1 MRTAADIAQRA
12 LIRSGVIAAGETT
25 TAAEITDAVTTLS
38 DMLDSWSLEHLL
50 VFGTTELTAPIAGR
64 ARLTIG
70 PTGDLIATRPNSVL
84 TGFVRTAQGDTPIHM
99 AAPEFL
105 DGIRYKTAQYYA
117 YWADGISY
125 KTAQDYSYW
134 AAYEGAMP
142 DGVLTLWPVPSE
154 GVLHL
159 RVTHPI
165 VAIADMNDELVL
177 PPGWFHAMTLNLAVY
192 LCEEYGF
199 AVTETLASTAANAKG
214 AIKRAN
220 IRPAVAT
227 FDQALL

>member
-1 MRTAADIAQRA
+1 MRTASDIAQRA
-12 LIRSGVIAAGETT
+12 LIRSGVIAAGETP
-25 TAAEITDAVTTLS
+25 TAAEITDAVTTLG
-38 DMLDSWSLEHLL
+38 DMLDSWSLENLL

-84 TGFVRTAQGDTPIHM
+84 TGFVRTTQGDTPVHM
-99 AAPEFL
+99 ASPEFL
-105 DGIRYKTAQYYA
+105 DGMR
-117 YWADGISY
+117 D
-125 KTAQDYSYW
+125 KTAQDDAYW

-159 RVTHPI
+159 RVTNPI

-177 PPGWFHAMTLNLAVY
+177 PPGWFHAMTLNLAVH

-199 AVTETLASTAANAKG
+199 AITETLASTAANAKG

>member
-12 LIRSGVIAAGETT
+12 LIRSGVIAAGETP
-25 TAAEITDAVTTLS
+25 TAAEITDAVTTLG

-84 TGFVRTAQGDTPIHM
+84 TGFVRTTQGDTPVHM
-99 AAPEFL
+99 ASPEFL
-105 DGIRYKTAQYYA
+105 DGMRDKTE
-117 YWADGISY
+117 
-125 KTAQDYSYW
+125 QDEAYW

-142 DGVLTLWPVPSE
+142 DGVLTLWPVPGE

-159 RVTHPI
+159 RVTNPI
-165 VAIADMNDELVL
+165 VTIVDMNDELVL
-177 PPGWFHAMTLNLAVY
+177 PPGWFHAMTLNLAVH

-199 AVTETLASTAANAKG
+199 AVPAGLADSAQTAKAN
-214 AIKRAN
+214 IKRAN
-220 IRPAVAT
+220 LKPARSR
-227 FDQALL
+227 FDPALL